1 MVSGLQ
7 KKLQEWHKGFSYTL
21 SPDVLNVLTN
31 MVSHIY
37 EIYIC
42 ISIYIYIYVYLYIYL
57 IYIYIHTVLK
67 SFKSNLQKLCPLYS

>member
-7 KKLQEWHKGFSYTL
+7 KKLHEWYKGFSYTL

-37 EIYIC
+37 EIYISY
-42 ISIYIYIYVYLYIYL
+42 IYIYAIYIYIYDLIYEIYISYIYMLYIY
-57 IYIYIHTVLK
+57 I
-67 SFKSNLQKLCPLYS
+67 